1 MDLKNVKNLFRGELR
16 TTTRKRRRRPEIG
29 FTTRVSNLIGDIDLT
44 MGFVITTL
52 TFIAIGIIACFC
64 TRVCCNK
71 GPSAN
76 LFHLTL
82 VITATVCCW
91 MMWAIVYLAQMN
103 PLIVPILSEGE

>member
-1 MDLKNVKNLFRGELR
+1 
-16 TTTRKRRRRPEIG
+16 
-29 FTTRVSNLIGDIDLT
+29 
-44 MGFVITTL
+44 
-52 TFIAIGIIACFC
+52 GILASLLV
-64 TRVCCNK
+64 RVCCNK

-103 PLIVPILSEGE
+103 PLIVPILSEE